1 MANLSLGGV
10 ADDRQEMLESTDPYR
25 GQGRTGGAL
34 ELFQAKRQDLFEVLL
49 EFVDRAALGVRAEVL
64 PFLRRS
70 GS

>member
-1 MANLSLGGV
+1 LSATPPQPEV
-10 ADDRQEMLESTDPYR
+10 RHLEVHVVDR

-49 EFVDRAALGVRAEVL
+49 EFVDRAALGVRAEAL
-64 PFLRRS
+64 PFFRRS